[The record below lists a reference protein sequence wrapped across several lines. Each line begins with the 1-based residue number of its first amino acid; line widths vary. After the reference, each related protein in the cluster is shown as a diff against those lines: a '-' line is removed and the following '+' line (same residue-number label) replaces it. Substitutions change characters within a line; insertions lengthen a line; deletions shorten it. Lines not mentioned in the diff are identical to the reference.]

1 MKIKRLLI
9 ALFALLLLLLI
20 VAYFVLTSSGFQ
32 TSLAN
37 SILKDAFPGSEI
49 GLVKITPS
57 KLKIEKLSIKNVAK
71 NKDLSFDKL
80 ESDISL
86 WDLLFKEINLK
97 NTTLKNA
104 ILVFNKSETSSAA
117 SEDSDIAKSSA
128 KGAES
133 ALTGGTK
140 SAKVNSADD
149 SEKSEKAEANAFE
162 LPDLKVRI
170 RNLNAGFLAVLEDG
184 STVRSNLKV
193 AVLKAEN
200 TCKVT
205 AMEAELRCDFD
216 IKEKA
221 KDSLLLKLTLSPET
235 GHYSLKS
242 VLDKAGKS
250 LAKVDAKID
259 SAYSNIDGKIQI
271 LANSNDVKNLARNIP
286 DFDANVLCDL
296 RLNRDLSDVGL
307 NGSFKIDA
315 SNLKILS
322 DALAPI
328 SDLALS
334 GEVSANKRGDEI
346 SLANARVLASVNG
359 EQLLH
364 LRNAKAFKFSVQN
377 IAEVP
382 DGELLS
388 LEVLN
393 LKDSLINP
401 FLKGLALKSSKI
413 STQLLL
419 SKSGVN
425 FELKSTEPLA
435 VSNATL
441 TSQSETFF
449 ENLNMS
455 LDLLAKISSKSAD
468 ADLNL
473 SIKPSSGGEGL
484 NAKLALES
492 FNFSEKSAKLNFEAN
507 GQVAQLLPK
516 NLKIENAPK
525 LEVLF
530 DLALAGNSLE
540 ISTAKLNLLGE
551 SGSKILEVNSAN
563 KIALDLANS
572 KLASPGAEISASA
585 DKFPFAI
592 LRPYAQGLNADFL
605 DLKLNLKAASES
617 DIEARAQVSLEN
629 MSFRNDSGELVSKLT
644 PSADIAAKLAK
655 GGVVLE
661 LKDFELKSGSS
672 PLVKAEALVNMQL
685 QSEDLLAG
693 ASANAKIS
701 ATLPALM
708 NQPCLEKFNNL
719 SSGMAEVEASY
730 KQSTANVNLTLHN
743 IAPRFYDKTLAK
755 LELQTQLALDNS
767 ALASLTSTLRT
778 NGTAGVT
785 DANISAK
792 FSDAIDLV
800 LSAKEI
806 CTDEFITLAK
816 AFTKSD
822 SQPQKTVLEGENP
835 EAKKA
840 VYRPRAART
849 PTVAAKPAQG
859 ETPDEKAF
867 WDISKSVNLSGDIGK
882 ISLESKALVENL
894 KLKFKMNPSE
904 LSLSN
909 LSALVYG
916 AKLTADAR
924 LGFIEKSGYVLSNTN
939 LRLTGLEL
947 ATFQTPN
954 ESGEV
959 LLEGKFD
966 ASANLKA
973 QSPNLGAFASNLQ
986 ADIELSSSGG
996 TLRLLDKNSVSGLST
1011 SLGGLALKTTGELL
1025 GNRVKE
1031 LSGIGELLGMFEKLD
1046 YSKIYLSAN
1055 RGSDLSIEIED
1066 CSVETK
1072 DFLIK
1077 AAGKIGYD
1085 ETLEFAQN
1093 EINLPVNIY
1102 AKRGNVAELL
1112 KSCGFTEDAESL
1124 KGYAKGPEFKI
1135 YGTLSNP
1142 QNNLKDILLESVK
1155 GSLGDVGDSAGNSVK
1170 EGVNALGGLLKS
1182 LKKL

>member
-1 MKIKRLLI
+1 MKIKRILI
-9 ALFALLLLLLI
+9 ALFALLILLLI
-20 VAYFVLTSSGFQ
+20 VAYFVATSSGFQ

-37 SILKDAFPGSEI
+37 SILKKTFPGSEI

-57 KLKIEKLSIKNVAK
+57 KLKIEKLSIKNIAQD
-71 NKDLSFDKL
+71 KDLSFDKL
-80 ESDISL
+80 EGDISL
-86 WDLLFKEINLK
+86 WDLLFKEVNLK
-97 NTTLKNA
+97 NVSLKNA
-104 ILVFNKSETSSAA
+104 ILVFNKPAGASPSDSAA
-117 SEDSDIAKSSA
+117 SKGSAIGGSKAAQASQAPTQAAGAVAQAKSSTA
-128 KGAES
+128 SSES
-133 ALTGGTK
+133 
-140 SAKVNSADD
+140 
-149 SEKSEKAEANAFE
+149 FE
-162 LPDLKVRI
+162 LPKFKVRI
-170 RNLNAGFLAVLEDG
+170 KNLSAVFLAVLEDG

-193 AVLKAEN
+193 GVLKAEE
-200 TCKVT
+200 TIKLT
-205 AMEAELRCDFD
+205 ALEAELKCDFD

-221 KDSLLLKLTLSPET
+221 KDSLLLKLTLSPDT

-242 VLDKAGKS
+242 ALEKAGKS
-250 LAKVDAKID
+250 LVKVDAKID
-259 SAYSNIDGKIQI
+259 SAYTNVDGKIQI
-271 LANSNDVKNLARNIP
+271 LANSSDVKNLARNIP

-296 RLNRDLSDVGL
+296 RLASDLSDIGL

-322 DALAPI
+322 EALAPI

-364 LRNAKAFKFSVQN
+364 LRNAKAFKFSAKN
-377 IAEVP
+377 ISEVP
-382 DGELLS
+382 DGELLT
-388 LEVLN
+388 LDVLN
-393 LKDSLINP
+393 VKDSLINP
-401 FLKGLALKSSKI
+401 FLNGIEFKSSKI
-413 STQLLL
+413 STQILL

-425 FELKSTEPLA
+425 FELKSTKPLE
-435 VSNATL
+435 VSNAAL
-441 TSQSETFF
+441 RSQSDTFF

-455 LDLLAKISSKSAD
+455 LGILAKISSQSAD
-468 ADLNL
+468 ADLSL
-473 SIKPSSGGEGL
+473 AIKPTSGEDGL
-484 NAKLALES
+484 DANLKLRN
-492 FNFSEKSAKLNFEAN
+492 FNFAEKSAKINLEAG
-507 GQVAQLLPK
+507 GQVASVLPK

-525 LEVLF
+525 LEALL
-530 DLALAGNSLE
+530 DLALAKNSLE
-540 ISTAKLNLLGE
+540 ITAARLDLLGGD
-551 SGSKILEVNSAN
+551 GSKILKISSAS
-563 KIALDLANS
+563 KIAIDLESA
-572 KLASPGAEISASA
+572 KLAAPGAEISASA
-585 DKFPFAI
+585 EKFPFAI

-605 DLKLNLKAASES
+605 NLKLNLKAASES

-629 MSFRNDSGELVSKLT
+629 MSFKGDSGELVSKLT
-644 PSADIAAKLAK
+644 PSADIAAKLAN

-672 PLVKAEALVNMQL
+672 PLAKAEALVNMQL

-693 ASANAKIS
+693 ASASAKIS

-719 SSGMAEVEASY
+719 SSGMAELEASY
-730 KQSTANVNLTLHN
+730 KQNTANANLTLHN

-755 LELQTQLALDNS
+755 LELQTQLALNKS

-816 AFTKSD
+816 AFTKSE
-822 SQPQKTVLEGENP
+822 SQPQMTVLEGENP
-835 EAKKA
+835 NAKKA

-849 PTVAAKPAQG
+849 PAAEPKAKASQS

-867 WDISKSVNLSGDIGK
+867 WDISKSVNLTSDIGK
-882 ISLESKALVENL
+882 ITLESKPLVENL
-894 KLKFKMNPSE
+894 KFKFKMTPSE

-909 LSALVYG
+909 LSSLVYG
-916 AKLTADAR
+916 AKLAADAK
-924 LGFIEKSGYVLSNTN
+924 LGFIERSGYVLSNTN
-939 LRLTGLEL
+939 IRLAGLDV
-947 ATFQTPN
+947 AAFQTPN

-973 QSPNLGAFASNLQ
+973 QAPNLGAFAANLQ

-996 TLRLLDKNSVSGLST
+996 TLRLLDKNSVSGMST
-1011 SLGGLALKTTGELL
+1011 SIGGLALKATGELL

-1031 LSGIGELLGMFEKLD
+1031 LSGIGELLGMFESLN
-1046 YSKIYLSAN
+1046 YSKIYLSAR
-1055 RGSDLSIEIED
+1055 RGSDLGIEIED

-1077 AAGKIGYD
+1077 ASGKVGYD

-1093 EINLPVNIY
+1093 EINLPVSIY
-1102 AKRGNVAELL
+1102 AKQGNVAELL
-1112 KSCGFTEDAESL
+1112 KSCGFVEQSNTL
-1124 KGYAKGPEFKI
+1124 KGYAKGPEFKV
-1135 YGTLSNP
+1135 YGTLASP
-1142 QNNLKDILLESVK
+1142 QNNLKDIILESVK
-1155 GSLGDVGDSAGNSVK
+1155 NSLGDAGDSAGNSVK

>member
-1 MKIKRLLI
+1 MKIKRLI
-9 ALFALLLLLLI
+9 VALFALLILLLI

-32 TSLAN
+32 TSIVN
-37 SILKDAFPGSEI
+37 SVLKDAFPGSEA
-49 GLVKITPS
+49 GLVKITPT
-57 KLKIEKLSIKNVAK
+57 KLKIEKLSIKNIATD
-71 NKDLSFDKL
+71 KDLSFDKL
-80 ESDISL
+80 EGDISL
-86 WDLLFKEINLK
+86 WSLLFKEVNLK
-97 NTTLKNA
+97 NVSLKNA
-104 ILVFNKSETSSAA
+104 VLVFNKPAGASPSDSTASKGSAISGLKAAQA
-117 SEDSDIAKSSA
+117 SPATGAEAQAKSSTA
-128 KGAES
+128 SSES
-133 ALTGGTK
+133 SELPK
-140 SAKVNSADD
+140 FKVN
-149 SEKSEKAEANAFE
+149 
-162 LPDLKVRI
+162 I

-184 STVRSNLKV
+184 STVRASLKV
-193 AVLKAEN
+193 GVLKAEE
-200 TCKVT
+200 TIKVS
-205 AMEAELRCDFD
+205 ALDAELKCDFD
-216 IKEKA
+216 IREKA
-221 KDSLLLKLTLSPET
+221 KDSLSLRLTLSPET
-235 GHYSLKS
+235 GHYWLKS
-242 VLDKAGKS
+242 ALEKAGKS
-250 LAKVDAKID
+250 LVKIDAKID
-259 SAYSNIDGKIQI
+259 PAYSNIDGKIQI
-271 LANSNDVKNLARNIP
+271 LANSSDVKNLARNIP

-296 RLNRDLSDVGL
+296 RLASDLSDIGL

-322 DALAPI
+322 EALAPI
-328 SDLALS
+328 SDIALS

-364 LRNAKAFKFSVQN
+364 LKNAKAFKFSAKN
-377 IAEVP
+377 ISEVP
-382 DGELLS
+382 DGELLT
-388 LEVLN
+388 LDVLN
-393 LKDSLINP
+393 VKDSLINP
-401 FLKGLALKSSKI
+401 FLNGLALKSSKI
-413 STQLLL
+413 STQILL

-425 FELKSTEPLA
+425 FELKSTEPLK

-441 TSQSETFF
+441 SSQSETFF
-449 ENLNMS
+449 ENLDMS
-455 LDLLAKISSKSAD
+455 LGLLAKISPQTAD

-473 SIKPSSGGEGL
+473 ALMPSSGKEGL
-484 NAKLALES
+484 DATLKLEGFDFAK
-492 FNFSEKSAKLNFEAN
+492 KSAKLSIAAN
-507 GQVAQLLPK
+507 GQVAPLLPK
-516 NLKIENAPK
+516 NLKIESAPK
-525 LEVLF
+525 LEALF

-540 ISTAKLNLLGE
+540 ISTARLDLLGGD
-551 SGSKILEVNSAN
+551 GSKIFKLSSAN
-563 KIALDLANS
+563 KISIDIAGA
-572 KLASPGAEISASA
+572 KLAAPGAEISASA

-592 LRPYAQGLNADFL
+592 LRPYAQGLDADFL
-605 DLKLNLKAASES
+605 NLKLNLKAASES
-617 DIEARAQVSLEN
+617 EMEAQAQVSLEN
-629 MSFRNDSGELVSKLT
+629 MSFKNESGALVSKLT

-655 GGVVLE
+655 GGISLE
-661 LKDFELKSGSS
+661 LKDFELKSGSV
-672 PLVKAEALVNMQL
+672 PLAKAAASANMQL
-685 QSEDLLAG
+685 QGENFLAE

-719 SSGMAEVEASY
+719 SGGMAEVEFSY
-730 KQSTANVNLTLHN
+730 RENLANVNLTLHN
-743 IAPRFYDKTLAK
+743 IAPRFYDKALAK
-755 LELQTQLALDNS
+755 LELQTQLALNKG
-767 ALASLTSTLRT
+767 ALASLNSALRT
-778 NGTAGVT
+778 SGTAGTT

-816 AFTKSD
+816 AFTKSE
-822 SQPQKTVLEGENP
+822 SQPQVTVLEDENP

-840 VYRPRAART
+840 LYRPRAART
-849 PTVAAKPAQG
+849 PAAEPKAKASQS

-867 WDISKSVNLSGDIGK
+867 WDISKSVNLTSDIGK
-882 ISLESKALVENL
+882 ITLESKPLVENL
-894 KLKFKMNPSE
+894 KFKFKMNPSE

-909 LSALVYG
+909 LSAALYG
-916 AKLTADAR
+916 ANLAADAK
-924 LGFIEKSGYVLSNTN
+924 LGFIEGEGYILSNTA
-939 LRLTGLEL
+939 LKLSGLDV
-947 ATFQTPN
+947 ASFQTPN

-973 QSPNLGAFASNLQ
+973 QAPNLGSFANNLQ

-996 TLRLLDKNSVSGLST
+996 TLRLLDKNSVSGMST

-1046 YSKIYLSAN
+1046 YSKIYISAR

-1077 AAGKIGYD
+1077 ASGKVGYD

-1102 AKRGNVAELL
+1102 AKQGNVAELL
-1112 KSCGFTEDAESL
+1112 KSCGFTEQGGGL
-1124 KGYAKGPEFKI
+1124 KGYAKGPEFKV
-1135 YGTLSNP
+1135 YGTLANP
-1142 QNNLKDILLESVK
+1142 QNNLKEILLESVK
-1155 GSLGDVGDSAGNSVK
+1155 DSLGDVGDSAGNSVK